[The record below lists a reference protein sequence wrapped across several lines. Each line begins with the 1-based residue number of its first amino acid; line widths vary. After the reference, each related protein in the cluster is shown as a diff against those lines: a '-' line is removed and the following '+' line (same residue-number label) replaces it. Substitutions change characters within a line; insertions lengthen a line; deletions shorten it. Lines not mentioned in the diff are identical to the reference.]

1 MHISQKIQHNIEKE
15 SATDTI
21 TLDYEARFLRR
32 KRLISDSGEA
42 FLVELQ
48 EAQTVSERD
57 GFVLDDGRI
66 IAIHPK
72 SEPIMKITSSN
83 IARIAWHIGNRHT
96 PCQIQQDHLFIQQD
110 HVIEDML
117 IVLGAKIEKL
127 EAAFMPERGAYGDG
141 RTHSHHETPLE
152 TKYSHSNHQH

>member
-1 MHISQKIQHNIEKE
+1 MHISQKIQHNIKKE

-48 EAQTVSERD
+48 EVQTVSETD

-66 IAIHPK
+66 IAIYPK

-83 IARIAWHIGNRHT
+83 LARIAWHIGNRHT

-127 EAAFMPERGAYGDG
+127 EAAFMPERGAYGHG
-141 RTHSHHETPLE
+141 RTHSHHGTPLE
-152 TKYSHSNHQH
+152 TKYSDPNHQY

>member
-21 TLDYEARFLRR
+21 SLDYEARFLRR

-48 EAQTVSERD
+48 EVQTVSETD

-66 IAIHPK
+66 IAIYPK
-72 SEPIMKITSSN
+72 PEPIMKITSSN
-83 IARIAWHIGNRHT
+83 LARIAWHIGNRHT
-96 PCQIQQDHLFIQQD
+96 PCQIHKDYLFIQQD
-110 HVIEDML
+110 HVLQDMITL
-117 IVLGAKIEKL
+117 LGAKIEKL
-127 EAAFMPERGAYGDG
+127 EAAFMPERGAYGHG
-141 RTHSHHETPLE
+141 RTHSHQGTLPE
-152 TKYSHSNHQH
+152 TKYSYPNRQH